1 MMRRLLLLAITA
13 VLSTPAWALDF
24 VSTNRAAIL
33 YDAPAQ
39 QANKVAVVSAG
50 YPLEVLVQLQ
60 DWVKVRDATGAIEW
74 IPTGALGVQR
84 TVMVNAP
91 QATVYAQ
98 PSAASQALF
107 QVNQGVAFPFL
118 GQSGAW
124 AQVKLPDGSNG
135 YLPVTALWG
144 L

>member
-1 MMRRLLLLAITA
+1 MKRLPLLALLA
-13 VLSTPAWALDF
+13 VSAPAWALDF
-24 VSTNRAAIL
+24 VSTDRAAIL
-33 YDAPAQ
+33 YDAPAS

-50 YPLEVLVQLQ
+50 YPLEVLVRLQ

-74 IPTGALGVQR
+74 IAADALGPQA
-84 TVMVNAP
+84 TVMVNVP

-107 QVNQGVAFPFL
+107 QVNQGVAFPLL
-118 GQSGAW
+118 GQSGGW
-124 AQVKLPDGSNG
+124 AQVKLPNGASG
-135 YLPVTALWG
+135 YLPLAALWG

>member
-1 MMRRLLLLAITA
+1 MKRLLLLALLA
-13 VLSTPAWALDF
+13 VSAPAWALDF
-24 VSTNRAAIL
+24 VATDRAAIL
-33 YDAPAQ
+33 YDAPAS

-50 YPLEVLVQLQ
+50 YPLEVLVRLQ

-74 IPTGALGVQR
+74 IAADALGPQA
-84 TVMVNAP
+84 TVMVNVP

-107 QVNQGVAFPFL
+107 QVNQGVAFPLL
-118 GQSGAW
+118 GQSGGW
-124 AQVKLPDGSNG
+124 AQVKLPNGASG
-135 YLPVTALWG
+135 YLPLAALWG

>member
-1 MMRRLLLLAITA
+1 MKRLPFLALLAVSA
-13 VLSTPAWALDF
+13 PAWALDF
-24 VSTNRAAIL
+24 VSTDRAAIL
-33 YDAPAQ
+33 YDAPAS

-50 YPLEVLVQLQ
+50 YPLEVLVRLQ

-74 IPTGALGVQR
+74 IAADALGPQA
-84 TVMVNAP
+84 TVMVNVP

-107 QVNQGVAFPFL
+107 QVNQGVAFPLL
-118 GQSGAW
+118 GQSGGW
-124 AQVKLPDGSNG
+124 AQVKLPNGASG
-135 YLPVTALWG
+135 YLPLAALWG

>member
-1 MMRRLLLLAITA
+1 MKRLPLLALLA
-13 VLSTPAWALDF
+13 VSAPAWALGF
-24 VSTNRAAIL
+24 VSTDRAAIL
-33 YDAPAQ
+33 YDAPAS

-50 YPLEVLVQLQ
+50 YPLEVLVRLQ

-74 IPTGALGVQR
+74 IAADALGPQA
-84 TVMVNAP
+84 TVMVNVP

-107 QVNQGVAFPFL
+107 QVNQGVAFPLL
-118 GQSGAW
+118 GQSGGW
-124 AQVKLPDGSNG
+124 AQVRLPNGASG
-135 YLPVTALWG
+135 YLPLAALWG

>member
-1 MMRRLLLLAITA
+1 MKRLLLLALLA
-13 VLSTPAWALDF
+13 VSAPAWALDF
-24 VSTNRAAIL
+24 VSTDRAAIL
-33 YDAPAQ
+33 YDAPAS

-50 YPLEVLVQLQ
+50 YPLEVLVRLQ

-74 IPTGALGVQR
+74 IAADALGPQA
-84 TVMVNAP
+84 TVMVNVP

-107 QVNQGVAFPFL
+107 QVNQGVAFPLL
-118 GQSGAW
+118 GQSGGW
-124 AQVKLPDGSNG
+124 AQVKLPNGASG
-135 YLPVTALWG
+135 YLPLAALWG